1 MNGAIGMDYV
11 DMPLDGAIDMHHNR
25 PYSEFHLKSDL
36 VFDEFPSVDLDSF
49 QETCLKQ
56 KLRDVHVFVH
66 FTWQQ
71 RVAVN
76 TCVDFFTSNSCVDL
90 SFF

>member
-36 VFDEFPSVDLDSF
+36 VFDEFPFVDLDSF

-56 KLRDVHVFVH
+56 KLRIFNGTYT
-66 FTWQQ
+66 FLSILRGNKEWL
-71 RVAVN
+71 
-76 TCVDFFTSNSCVDL
+76 SN
-90 SFF
+90 